1 MKTFILVFLIP
12 LSFFNKPVAQ
22 SRNPAHCLS
31 ARPAINP
38 LYEASHFNA
47 VDTGG
52 IYLLLSKGSR
62 PLVSLIADFSKSP
75 EMRFTVQDTAGH
87 QKAQGLLQVINS
99 NLIQWQLMDGTKPGR
114 YTESKGEIWLPGS
127 RQQ

>member
-1 MKTFILVFLIP
+1 M
-12 LSFFNKPVAQ
+12 
-22 SRNPAHCLS
+22 
-31 ARPAINP
+31 
-38 LYEASHFNA
+38 
-47 VDTGG
+47 
-52 IYLLLSKGSR
+52 
-62 PLVSLIADFSKSP
+62 SLIADFSISP